1 MYICIFEDDFF
12 KKLMPLVH
20 FRPVYD
26 LKCGITSL
34 KEKIIQHYPKAELI
48 LHVRNYLAAVVKEKQ
63 AITSVNEIPD
73 GAKEILMIN
82 GRLLLSAKEKEVIGD
97 KYPGTDIVY
106 LKDKVVVAAWL
117 SKENLGRIRVLLK
130 DRVPGPGF
138 FESIDGKELPD
149 AQLVTYPWELVLKN
163 GAQLVSDFKII
174 TNGRSQILGQIFEGA
189 HLINPSQIHIEEGA
203 KVKPGVVLDA
213 EEGPI
218 YISRNAQIMAN
229 AVIVGPAFIGE
240 NSVIKISGKIY
251 ENTTIGETCKVG
263 GEVEGSIIH
272 AYSNKQHEGF
282 IGHSYLGEWVN
293 IGADSNNSD
302 LKNDYGD
309 VKVYNDGALVD
320 TRSQFVGLIMGD
332 HSKCGINSM
341 FNTGTV
347 VSVCCNI
354 FGAGTPPK
362 YVPAFAWGG
371 ASAGMVTYKIEK
383 AIEVVRRVMKRRDIE
398 LSAAGEQLFKKVFA
412 LTTGERAAAEFRD
425 KGD

>member
-213 EEGPI
+213 EELAHLHFPKC
-218 YISRNAQIMAN
+218 AN
-229 AVIVGPAFIGE
+229 YGE
-240 NSVIKISGKIY
+240 R
-251 ENTTIGETCKVG
+251 
-263 GEVEGSIIH
+263 
-272 AYSNKQHEGF
+272 
-282 IGHSYLGEWVN
+282 
-293 IGADSNNSD
+293 SD
-302 LKNDYGD
+302 
-309 VKVYNDGALVD
+309 
-320 TRSQFVGLIMGD
+320 R
-332 HSKCGINSM
+332 
-341 FNTGTV
+341 
-347 VSVCCNI
+347 
-354 FGAGTPPK
+354 GAGF
-362 YVPAFAWGG
+362 Y
-371 ASAGMVTYKIEK
+371 
-383 AIEVVRRVMKRRDIE
+383 R
-398 LSAAGEQLFKKVFA
+398 
-412 LTTGERAAAEFRD
+412 
-425 KGD
+425 